1 LFYRQKYKDGGFN
14 ISLNGG
20 FVRNKVLNIDAPY
33 VGGMVDTGVYATKT
47 DVGQPVGSFYLYKMA
62 GIFQNQADI
71 LTSAYQG
78 KNIQPGDV
86 KYVDVNHDNV
96 IDSKDRVF
104 MGSAIP
110 TFTTGLNLSGNYKG
124 FDVLV
129 FFQGAFG
136 QKIYS
141 QVNYDIEG
149 FYRGFN
155 VTERYY
161 LEHWTGEGT
170 SNTQPRAS
178 WAAKA
183 NNVKASSRF
192 LEDGSY
198 LRLKNLQFGY
208 TIPNT
213 KKIKIQSIRAYVAAT
228 NLLTFTKY
236 SGLDPEMTVSTNSAS
251 EGDRANGIDWGT
263 YPTAIT
269 YTFGLNITF

>member
-1 LFYRQKYKDGGFN
+1 
-14 ISLNGG
+14 
-20 FVRNKVLNIDAPY
+20 
-33 VGGMVDTGVYATKT
+33 
-47 DVGQPVGSFYLYKMA
+47 
-62 GIFQNQADI
+62 
-71 LTSAYQG
+71 
-78 KNIQPGDV
+78 
-86 KYVDVNHDNV
+86 
-96 IDSKDRVF
+96 
-104 MGSAIP
+104 
-110 TFTTGLNLSGNYKG
+110 
-124 FDVLV
+124 
-129 FFQGAFG
+129 
-136 QKIYS
+136 
-141 QVNYDIEG
+141 VNYDIEG

-161 LEHWTGEGT
+161 KEHWTGEGT

-183 NNVKASSRF
+183 NNVKASTRF

-198 LRLKNLQFGY
+198 LRLKNVQLGY

-213 KKIKIQSIRAYVAAT
+213 KKFKIQTIRAYVAAT

-269 YTFGLNITF
+269 YTFGLNISF

>member
-1 LFYRQKYKDGGFN
+1 M
-14 ISLNGG
+14 
-20 FVRNKVLNIDAPY
+20 LNIDAPY
-33 VGGMVDTGVYATKT
+33 VGGIVDTGVYATKT
-47 DVGQPVGSFYLYKMA
+47 DVGQPIGSFFLYQMA
-62 GIFQNQADI
+62 GIFQNQTDI

-78 KNIQPGDV
+78 KNVQPGDV
-86 KYVDVNHDNV
+86 KYVDQNGDNV
-96 IDSKDRVF
+96 IDAKDRKF

-110 TFTTGLNLSGNYKG
+110 KFTTGLNLSGNYKG

-129 FFQGAFG
+129 FIQGAYG

-161 LEHWTGEGT
+161 LQHWTGEGT

-178 WAAKA
+178 WSAKA

-198 LRLKNLQFGY
+198 TRLKNVQIGY

-213 KKIKIQSIRAYVAAT
+213 KKIKIQSLRLYVAAT
-228 NLLTFTKY
+228 NLLTLTKY
-236 SGLDPEMTVSTNSAS
+236 SGLDPEMTVSTNSAA
-251 EGDRANGIDWGT
+251 EGDRAFGIDWGT

-269 YTFGLNITF
+269 YTFGLNLTF